1 MNSSNYKI
9 RFLLAVGDLFHIN
22 FAFIIPYI
30 LFFNTISFQNHY
42 IFLLLI
48 FNLSWLVVAY
58 FLNIYSLNRLFKMEE
73 VVKDLIKAIS
83 FHLLVLT
90 AFLFLIKGSLFSR
103 QHLTFTFMLILLLLP
118 IWRVFALYLIKKYR
132 ELGFN
137 NINIVIVGVNKT
149 AFDLHNFFI
158 NDSANGYNLLAVFSD
173 EKPKYQFDCNS
184 HPISELENYCLENS
198 ISQVYFTL
206 PYTNNNLM
214 EKLLTFSDRKM
225 IRFRIVP
232 DYSTFKSRKI
242 GFDFYGNLPV
252 LTLREE
258 PLQRNF
264 NRITKRLFD
273 LFFSSL
279 VILFILSWLY
289 PILFIL
295 IKLDS
300 KGPVLFKQIRSGI
313 DNKNFEC
320 YKFRSMKVNNSSD
333 LKQAVKND
341 DRITTLGKFLR
352 KTSLDEFPQFL
363 NVFKGEMSVVG
374 PRPHMIKHTDDYSK
388 LIDNYMVRQLV
399 KPGITGAAQANG
411 FRGEIV
417 KFEDIKNRV
426 EYDVWYIENWS
437 ILLDVKL
444 IFLTIINLIKGQEN
458 AR

>member
-1 MNSSNYKI
+1 MYRATFDNGLIENE
-9 RFLLAVGDLFHIN
+9 LDHV
-22 FAFIIPYI
+22 YI
-30 LFFNTISFQNHY
+30 
-42 IFLLLI
+42 
-48 FNLSWLVVAY
+48 
-58 FLNIYSLNRLFKMEE
+58 
-73 VVKDLIKAIS
+73 
-83 FHLLVLT
+83 
-90 AFLFLIKGSLFSR
+90 G
-103 QHLTFTFMLILLLLP
+103 
-118 IWRVFALYLIKKYR
+118 
-132 ELGFN
+132 
-137 NINIVIVGVNKT
+137 
-149 AFDLHNFFI
+149 
-158 NDSANGYNLLAVFSD
+158 FSD

-198 ISQVYFTL
+198 ISEVYYTL
-206 PYTNNNLM
+206 PYTNNNLI

-264 NRITKRLFD
+264 NRIAKRLFD

-279 VILFILSWLY
+279 VILFIFSWLY

-320 YKFRSMKVNNSSD
+320 YKFRSMKVNDSSD